1 MRSEHRTLLRAA
13 VVGGAALVAGVFAAP
28 GAQAVSD
35 EIRYTCDY
43 SVGERVGTGSVTATF
58 DSGVVDGLVVTAGEF
73 VSLDPITGSVTLPQE
88 FTDALR
94 QDGLTS
100 IRGAGSIFLGIQ
112 EPADKLGEATFQFD
126 ADIPAEGPFTVP
138 VSGQIGEYQ
147 PQKAGTY
154 TLVTGAELFFF
165 LDPEGPDGDSGLTCT
180 PDGGGDTAI
189 DVFTATAA
197 TTPTRTVTT
206 TASPV
211 RPVVVQ
217 TDFAG
222 EGPALPL
229 PLALGVGVIGL
240 AGLAAG
246 VTRVARRPGPRRH

>member
-1 MRSEHRTLLRAA
+1 MRTGHRTLLRTA
-13 VVGGAALVAGVFAAP
+13 VLGGAVLVASVLAAP
-28 GAQAVSD
+28 GAQAISD
-35 EIRYTCDY
+35 EIHYTCDY
-43 SVGERVGTGSVTATF
+43 SVGETVGNAT
-58 DSGVVDGLVVTAGEF
+58 VTAGKF
-73 VSLDPITGSVTLPQE
+73 VSLDPLTGSVTLPQE

-100 IRGAGSIFLGIQ
+100 IRGSGSIFLGIQ

-126 ADIPAEGPFTVP
+126 AAIPAEGPFTVP

-154 TLVTGAELFFF
+154 TLVAGEELFFF

-180 PDGGGDTAI
+180 VDGGGDTAI

-197 TTPTRTVTT
+197 ATRTTTVTT

-222 EGPALPL
+222 EDPALPL
-229 PLALGVGVIGL
+229 PLALGVGVIGV

-246 VTRVARRPGPRRH
+246 AAGTARRSGARRH

>member
-1 MRSEHRTLLRAA
+1 MRTGHRTLLRTA
-13 VVGGAALVAGVFAAP
+13 VLGGAVLVASVLAAP
-28 GAQAVSD
+28 GAQAISD
-35 EIRYTCDY
+35 EIHYTCDY
-43 SVGERVGTGSVTATF
+43 SVGETVGNATATASF
-58 DSGVVDGLVVTAGEF
+58 DSGVDDGLVVTAGKF
-73 VSLDPITGSVTLPQE
+73 VSLDPLTGSVTLPQE

-100 IRGAGSIFLGIQ
+100 IRGSGSIFLGIQ

-126 ADIPAEGPFTVP
+126 AAIPAEGPFTVP

-154 TLVTGAELFFF
+154 TLVAGEELFFF

-180 PDGGGDTAI
+180 VDGGGDTAI

-197 TTPTRTVTT
+197 ATPTTTVTT

-222 EGPALPL
+222 EDPALPL
-229 PLALGVGVIGL
+229 PLALGVGVIGV

-246 VTRVARRPGPRRH
+246 AAGTARRSGARRH